1 MTIKFIDSDKV
12 LRNIL
17 CLNKDMHE
25 IMMSD
30 VLKQSLIRI
39 QNFEN
44 LQSKRMQLW
53 LKILQVDPKYIK
65 GEFQLYH

>member
-1 MTIKFIDSDKV
+1 MSIKFIDSDLV

-30 VLKQSLIRI
+30 ILK
-39 QNFEN
+39 
-44 LQSKRMQLW
+44 
-53 LKILQVDPKYIK
+53 
-65 GEFQLYH
+65 